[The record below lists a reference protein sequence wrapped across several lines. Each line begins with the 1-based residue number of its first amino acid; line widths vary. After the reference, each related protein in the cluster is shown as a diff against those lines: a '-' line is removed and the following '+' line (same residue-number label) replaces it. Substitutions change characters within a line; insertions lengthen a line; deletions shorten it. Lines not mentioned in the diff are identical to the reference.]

1 MQRAFFAFRR
11 LPLVGWAALLAALLW
26 LGPLAATAQTWDWLT
41 VGRTPFPSQAGGVA
55 TDRAGNV
62 FVAGSFNYRLSWPGL
77 LSIGTGFNSAYI
89 VKLTPTGQPLWQQ
102 TVTGGTSGTGPLA
115 VDSAG
120 NVIAI
125 ITFYDSVYFGNQ
137 LVRNPADGDN
147 FIVAKLDGQTGAWL
161 WATPAGGPRR
171 AKVQDVAL
179 NPAGDVFVVGGYVDS
194 ARFGGQLLVN
204 VQTPVNTYFSLFVAG
219 INGRT
224 GAWSFARGAS
234 GVRHGVTAGGI
245 CVDAASNVYI
255 GGKYFSR
262 QPIVLDSAFSLP
274 LTPIGS
280 STSSFV
286 AKLSPLQGWQ
296 WVAAVP
302 VTPMVNRVELNELA
316 WGSSGRLATAGV
328 FAGSATFGVTT
339 LQVSPPNNRL
349 FVAEIDQNGTWQWAV
364 DNGGPVGGNNLPITI
379 RPLPNGGLALAGENV
394 EQFGPHTAPAPFGSS
409 TNVYAAALNA
419 NHQWVW
425 AAGSGGSGSGGG
437 FRMFAGMDID
447 PSGRLTLVGATSG
460 RSGTAP
466 VFSFGSLAV
475 PDTGVYVVRL
485 SPPPVGRAEEEA
497 PDAPLRVWPNPATGT
512 AWVRGGSG
520 AVTLTDALGRV
531 VLTQAPAADPAADLR
546 LDVRAL
552 PPGMYTVRRGAVA
565 RRLVVSLNE

>member
-1 MQRAFFAFRR
+1 M
-11 LPLVGWAALLAALLW
+11 
-26 LGPLAATAQTWDWLT
+26 
-41 VGRTPFPSQAGGVA
+41 GRTPFPSQAGGVA

-89 VKLTPTGQPLWQQ
+89 VKLSPTGQPLWQQ
-102 TVTGGTSGTGPLA
+102 TVTGGTSGTGPIA

-120 NVIAI
+120 NVIAV

-137 LVRNPADGDN
+137 LVRNSADGDN

-179 NPAGDVFVVGGYVDS
+179 NPAGDAFVVGGYVDS

-204 VQTPVNTYFSLFVAG
+204 VQTPVNTYYSLFVAG
-219 INGRT
+219 LNGRT

-274 LTPIGS
+274 PVPAGTPEP
-280 STSSFV
+280 SFI

-296 WVAAVP
+296 WVTLIP
-302 VTPMVNRVELNELA
+302 IGSLNTVELKELA
-316 WGSSGRLATAGV
+316 RSATGKIAVVGHYYR
-328 FAGSATFGVTT
+328 SATFGNIT
-339 LQVSPPNNRL
+339 LQAPPPNDRL
-349 FVAEIDQNGTWQWAV
+349 FVAEIDLNGVWQWAV
-364 DNGGPVGGNNLPITI
+364 DNGGPVFGISSAPLVV
-379 RPLPNGGLALAGENV
+379 RPLPGGGLVIAGENG
-394 EQFGPHTAPAPFGSS
+394 QTFGSLTVPYVYPN
-409 TNVYAAALNA
+409 TNVYAAALDA

-437 FRMFAGMDID
+437 FRVFAGMDVD

-485 SPPPVGRAEEEA
+485 SPPPVGLVEEIA
-497 PDAPLRVWPNPATGT
+497 PAAPLSVWPNPATGV

-520 AVTLTDALGRV
+520 AATLTDALGRV
-531 VLTQAPAADPAADLR
+531 VLTQAPAADRAADLR

-552 PPGMYTVRRGAVA
+552 PPGVYTVRRGAAA
-565 RRLVVSLNE
+565 RRLVVSP